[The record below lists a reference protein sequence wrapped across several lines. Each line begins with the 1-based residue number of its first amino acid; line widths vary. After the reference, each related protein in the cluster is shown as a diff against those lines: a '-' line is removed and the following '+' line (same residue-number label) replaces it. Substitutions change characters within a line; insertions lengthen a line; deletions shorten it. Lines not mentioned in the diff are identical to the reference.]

1 MKHTYLTC
9 GKIVSTHG
17 VRGAVKAEPWCDS
30 PAVLA
35 GYDRVYFREGDTYTP
50 RAVRGAFV
58 SGRQVVLTLEGV
70 TDMESGRVRHIV
82 IGIGLNCG
90 TEPFPPELREIAAS
104 IDRRGVSR
112 SRFVAAMVTELV
124 ACIEGR
130 DFMDDYRARSCVLG
144 KKINCIK
151 NGVVTPAEALAIDDD
166 GALIVR
172 LEDGSWQRLNTGEIS
187 VRTRE

>member
-35 GYDRVYFREGDTYTP
+35 GFDRVYFREGDTYTS

-70 TDMESGRVRHIV
+70 TDMDAAERLRGCVLYAHRDQIPVAP
-82 IGIGLNCG
+82 GAMLQEDMIGLPVLEANTDRPLG
-90 TEPFPPELREIAAS
+90 TLLRIDPSPAADLLVVGTDAGEVLVPMIPPFLRS
-104 IDRRGVSR
+104 VS
-112 SRFVAAMVTELV
+112 
-124 ACIEGR
+124 
-130 DFMDDYRARSCVLG
+130 
-144 KKINCIK
+144 
-151 NGVVTPAEALAIDDD
+151 DD
-166 GALIVR
+166 GIVPTPPAGMFP
-172 LEDGSWQRLNTGEIS
+172 EAT
-187 VRTRE
+187 V